1 MFLGRC
7 FVMTKLSSHV
17 FEERAERQRECER
30 ALNCEFETLTRWA
43 ESAGWSWEEIALAL
57 MELVEQYVLATACT
71 STIAQDSAAV
81 RPSKSKTLH

>member
-1 MFLGRC
+1 
-7 FVMTKLSSHV
+7 MTKFSSDV

-30 ALNCEFETLTRWA
+30 ALNCEFETLTSWA

-71 STIAQDSAAV
+71 STIAQDPSAV